1 MAVCWV
7 KAGVCGKETTIEATK
22 TSQTKAKL
30 SFVTTC
36 EHVQALSEELTELDI
51 GSEMTKPMNETL
63 VYQLATK
70 HLCRTSCIVPAAILK
85 AMEVTAG
92 IFLPEACAIE
102 FVEGA
107 V

>member
-7 KAGVCGKETTIEATK
+7 KAGICGQETTIEAMK
-22 TSQTKAKL
+22 TSQTKASV
-30 SFVTTC
+30 SFITTC
-36 EHVQALSEELTELDI
+36 EHVRALSEELMELDI

-63 VYQLATK
+63 TYMLATK

-85 AMEVTAG
+85 AMEAAAG
-92 IFLPEACAIE
+92 IFLPESCAIE

>member
-7 KAGVCGKETTIEATK
+7 KAGICGKETTIEATK
-22 TSQTKAKL
+22 TSQTKTRL

-36 EHVQALSEELTELDI
+36 EHVQALSEELMELDI
-51 GSEMTKPMNETL
+51 GSEMTEPMNET
-63 VYQLATK
+63 VTYMLATK